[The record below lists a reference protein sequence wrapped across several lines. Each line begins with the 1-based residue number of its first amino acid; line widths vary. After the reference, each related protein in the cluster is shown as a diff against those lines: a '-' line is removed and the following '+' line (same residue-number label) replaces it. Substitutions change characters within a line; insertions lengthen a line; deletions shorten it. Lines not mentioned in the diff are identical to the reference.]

1 MLIILL
7 IKIEEP
13 ILKPADY
20 EISLNKF
27 WKENVTQD
35 SDNVSF
41 LFN

>member
-20 EISLNKF
+20 EISLINFGK
-27 WKENVTQD
+27 KM
-35 SDNVSF
+35 
-41 LFN
+41 